1 MINAQENCQLMSP
14 ETILQPVTRV
24 FEDVT
29 RGSNNQRSP
38 SVSQATA
45 KTIQEMFPEQEF
57 EDKSIQKA
65 KIILG
70 DLAQEFSKE
79 DLRDLVAQIEYLAE
93 SWLDDF
99 EREVFSGKTLN
110 ELLHDRGGI

>member
-1 MINAQENCQLMSP
+1 MINAQENCQILNP

-29 RGSNNQRSP
+29 NTSNNQRSP
-38 SVSQATA
+38 NISQATA

-70 DLAQEFSKE
+70 DLATEFSKE
-79 DLRDLVAQIEYLAE
+79 DLRDLVAQVEYLAE

-99 EREVFSGKTLN
+99 ERDVFNGKTLN